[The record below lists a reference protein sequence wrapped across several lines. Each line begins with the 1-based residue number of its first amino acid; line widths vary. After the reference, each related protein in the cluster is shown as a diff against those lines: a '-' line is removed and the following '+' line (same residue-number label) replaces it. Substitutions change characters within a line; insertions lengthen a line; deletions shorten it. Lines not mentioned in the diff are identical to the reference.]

1 MPFTR
6 ISGVRFESVSA
17 CVPSNTVDN
26 MQSGGMLF
34 SGNELKN
41 VLKATGIEKRRICKN
56 SGTTA
61 LDLSLKAAE
70 DIFENTGLGKDEI
83 GAVVFV
89 TFTPDNQMP
98 NNATLVQKRLGLSN
112 FIPAFDINLACSGYV
127 YGLWVASMMAVNLN
141 KKVLFLD
148 GEKQSHITS
157 QNDKSTALLMGD
169 AGSATVLS
177 PAGKNGCEWFFS
189 FETYGE
195 DREALYIPAGGAR
208 SPLKKEDLEY
218 VEDETGSSRRNID
231 IRMDGMEVF
240 RFVIQKVSS
249 NIKNIMEDTRINEQD
264 VDFFAFHQANEYMLR
279 QISKRNNIPF
289 SKVPISIDRYGN
301 SSSTTVPVTICS
313 ERKEQIRETRNRVLL
328 SGFGGGLS
336 IGTGIIDMDKVY
348 CGGIIEYEE

>member
-1 MPFTR
+1 MPVTK
-6 ISGVRFESVSA
+6 ISGVKIEAMTA
-17 CVPSNTVDN
+17 CVPANIADN
-26 MQSGGMLF
+26 MVVGGGIF
-34 SGNELKN
+34 SEHELKN
-41 VLKATGIEKRRICKN
+41 VLKATGIEKRRVCKN
-56 SGTTA
+56 DDTTA

-70 DIFENTGLGKDEI
+70 NIFENTELKREDI

-98 NNATLVQKRLGLSN
+98 NNATLVQRQLGLGN

-127 YGLWVASMMAVNLN
+127 YGLWISSLMAYNMN

-148 GEKQSHITS
+148 GEKQSHLTS
-157 QNDKSTALLMGD
+157 KKDKSTALLMGD
-169 AGSATVLS
+169 AGSATIIS
-177 PAGKNGCEWFFS
+177 PDKNDNEWFFS

-208 SPLKKEDLEY
+208 SPLKKEDLDY
-218 VEDETGSSRRNID
+218 VEDEDGSSRRNID
-231 IRMDGMEVF
+231 IKMNGMDVF

-249 NIKNIMEDTRINEQD
+249 NIKSTMENVGIEESEI
-264 VDFFAFHQANEYMLR
+264 DFFAFHQANEYMLK
-279 QISKRNNIPF
+279 QISKRNKIPF

-313 ERKEQIRETRNRVLL
+313 EKKKEITEKNNRVLL

-336 IGTGIIDMDKVY
+336 IGTGIIDIDEIY
-348 CGGIIEYEE
+348 CGGILEYEE